1 MSERKSMLH
10 SFDLLLLTLIVN
22 SKESIF
28 QFRALREDL
37 RCIFGFFIALS
48 RLRIQRHSLQYQWMF
63 LLLVLSLSILSIFLL
78 NNRSRG
84 SKYTE
89 YHHII
94 FNDYLFI
101 LTLRDRLDNLRL
113 TLVHGLCYQL
123 LLRLLCLFFG
133 GGLLVQRDHRIIVFQ
148 LLYFLLMFLDLP
160 H

>member
-10 SFDLLLLTLIVN
+10 SFNLLFLSLIAN

-48 RLRIQRHSLQYQWMF
+48 WLRIQRDSLQYQWMF
-63 LLLVLSLSILSIFLL
+63 LLLVLSLSILPIFLL

-84 SKYTE
+84 GKHTE
-89 YHHII
+89 YHHVI

-101 LTLRDRLDNLRL
+101 LIGGDRFDDLRL
-113 TLVHGLCYQL
+113 TLVHSLSNQL
-123 LLRLLCLFFG
+123 LRRLLFLLFRAA
-133 GGLLVQRDHRIIVFQ
+133 LLVERDHRIIVFQ